1 MMSVKKIEVKLG
13 QHRLVVVAN
22 EHEGD
27 YPSLD
32 IYIKRN
38 GELDLIASVEDSL
51 GQLRLLS
58 YHDLTE
64 DDYTE
69 SFEINYNDNYYNSRY
84 KELTNRYTVIV
95 SNKNN
100 SEPLSPDDTYSN
112 IIVLKQ
118 ITTHP
123 LFDEYEIIKNKPK
136 LSNEDIAILCS
147 NGHLPFGYTSNR
159 DKIFIKKA
167 DYNNSTYGS

>member
-1 MMSVKKIEVKLG
+1 MSVKKIEVKLG

-38 GELDLIASVEDSL
+38 GELDLIASVEDNL

-58 YHDLTE
+58 YHDLKE

-69 SFEINYNDNYYNSRY
+69 SFDINYNDNYYKSRY
-84 KELTNRYTVIV
+84 KELTNRYTIKV
-95 SNKNN
+95 SSKNN
-100 SEPLSPDDTYSN
+100 SQDLSADDIYSN
-112 IIVLKQ
+112 NIVLRQ
-118 ITTHP
+118 IMTHP

-136 LSNEDIAILCS
+136 LSNEDIAILCA
-147 NGHLPFGYTSNR
+147 NGYLPFGYTSDR
-159 DKIFIKKA
+159 YKIFIKKA
-167 DYNNSTYGS
+167 DYNSSIYGS

>member
-1 MMSVKKIEVKLG
+1 MMNVKKIEVKLG
-13 QHRLVVVAN
+13 EHRVVVVAN

-38 GELDLIASVEDSL
+38 DELDLIASVEDNL

-69 SFEINYNDNYYNSRY
+69 SFDINYNNSNYCR
-84 KELTNRYTVIV
+84 
-95 SNKNN
+95 
-100 SEPLSPDDTYSN
+100 
-112 IIVLKQ
+112 
-118 ITTHP
+118 
-123 LFDEYEIIKNKPK
+123 
-136 LSNEDIAILCS
+136 
-147 NGHLPFGYTSNR
+147 GH
-159 DKIFIKKA
+159 
-167 DYNNSTYGS
+167 

>member
-1 MMSVKKIEVKLG
+1 MMNVKKIEVKLD
-13 QHRLVVVAN
+13 QHRLVVIAN

-38 GELDLIASVEDSL
+38 DGIDLIASVEDNL

-58 YHDLTE
+58 YHDLKE

-69 SFEINYNDNYYNSRY
+69 SFDINYNDNYYKSRY
-84 KELTNRYTVIV
+84 KELINRYTVKV
-95 SNKNN
+95 SNSNN
-100 SEPLSPDDTYSN
+100 SQPLRQSDIYSKN
-112 IIVLKQ
+112 IVLKR

-123 LFDEYEIIKNKPK
+123 LSDVYEIVKNKPK
-136 LSNEDIAILCS
+136 LSNEDIAILCA
-147 NGHLPFGYTSNR
+147 NGHLPFGYTS
-159 DKIFIKKA
+159 DGEKIFIKKI
-167 DYNNSTYGS
+167 DDNSST